1 MTNVLE
7 TVKKDKFIF
16 FNSNKAQFIHS
27 IRKVIKPAADVQ
39 HKNAEILTPP
49 SFVEE
54 MTNRIPD

>member
-27 IRKVIKPAADVQ
+27 NIVIYIFEESLKSNP
-39 HKNAEILTPP
+39 LTG
-49 SFVEE
+49 
-54 MTNRIPD
+54 